1 MAENHELPEATIQN
15 ILDQDSLKWVFVG
28 GKGGV
33 GKTTCSSIL
42 SILLARVRSS
52 VLIIS
57 TDPAHNLSDAFQQR
71 FTKTPTLVNGFNN
84 LYAMEVDPTV
94 ENEDV
99 NGPEGMDSLFSDLAN
114 AIPGIDE
121 AMSFAEMLKLVQTM
135 DYSCIV
141 FDTAPTG
148 HTLRLL
154 QFPSTLEKGLA
165 KMMSLK
171 SKFGGLLSQV

>member
-1 MAENHELPEATIQN
+1 MSTADIPEETVRN
-15 ILDQDSLKWVFVG
+15 ILDQDTLKWVFVG

-42 SILLARVRSS
+42 SILLAQVRSS

-57 TDPAHNLSDAFQQR
+57 TDPAHNLSDVFQQR
-71 FTKTPTLVNGFNN
+71 FTKAPTLVNGFSN
-84 LYAMEVDPTV
+84 LYAMEVDPNV
-94 ENEDV
+94 ENDDIGG
-99 NGPEGMDSLFSDLAN
+99 NDGMDSLFSELSN

-135 DYSCIV
+135 GYSCIV

-154 QFPSTLEKGLA
+154 QLPSALEKGLQ
-165 KMMSLK
+165 KLMSLK
-171 SKFGGLLSQV
+171 SKFGGLISQ